1 MIDKHIFSA
10 ILYLL
15 ERLSKGRQQMNNK
28 ELAEMLKDSIENG
41 DIDTVWFVIGEL
53 EKENK

>member
-1 MIDKHIFSA
+1 
-10 ILYLL
+10 
-15 ERLSKGRQQMNNK
+15 MNNK

-41 DIDTVWFVIGEL
+41 DIDSVWFVIGEL